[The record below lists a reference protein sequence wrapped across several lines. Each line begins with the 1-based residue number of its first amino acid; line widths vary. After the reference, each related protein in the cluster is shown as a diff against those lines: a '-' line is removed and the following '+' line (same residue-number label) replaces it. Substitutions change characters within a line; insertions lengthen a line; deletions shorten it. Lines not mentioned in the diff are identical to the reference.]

1 MIQLV
6 TILLLT
12 VTVGSSTQQVRAFQQ
27 VAGPVIINLNPG
39 ETKLFSWGLIAE
51 NNETST
57 LRIYADG
64 NGSEFL
70 SIPQTFK
77 LAAGSLNTIVGNI
90 TIPPNYPTN
99 TTLSPIVHTT
109 LSENDTA
116 NTG

>member
-1 MIQLV
+1 M
-6 TILLLT
+6 
-12 VTVGSSTQQVRAFQQ
+12 
-27 VAGPVIINLNPG
+27 
-39 ETKLFSWGLIAE
+39 
-51 NNETST
+51 
-57 LRIYADG
+57 
-64 NGSEFL
+64 

-116 NTG
+116 STGGNAVAVELSKMLTVSIGVNNTHQ